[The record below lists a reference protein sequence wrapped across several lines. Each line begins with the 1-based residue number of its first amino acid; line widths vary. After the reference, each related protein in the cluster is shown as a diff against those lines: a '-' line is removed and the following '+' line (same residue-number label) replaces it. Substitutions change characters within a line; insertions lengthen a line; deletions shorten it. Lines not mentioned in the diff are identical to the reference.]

1 MQFYT
6 KDDSGEYT
14 EATDSQIEELF
25 QARSE
30 KIIAKKLA
38 IAREKELERIRPELE
53 EQIRKDYYPK
63 LEEEAK
69 EKAKEEF
76 EPKLHEAEN
85 RANELDVALR
95 RKTIAAEYGFKP
107 EAEQFLGNGTD
118 DEMRSK
124 ADTLKNSF
132 ATQGMPNAPE
142 KQSTEPESK
151 LHQETG
157 LDIRV

>member
-151 LHQETG
+151 LQQETG

>member
-132 ATQGMPNAPE
+132 ATQGMPNVPE

-151 LHQETG
+151 LQQETG

>member
-6 KDDSGEYT
+6 KDDSGEYS

-25 QARSE
+25 QSRSE

-53 EQIRKDYYPK
+53 EQIRKDFTPK
-63 LEEEAK
+63 LEAEAT
-69 EKAKEEF
+69 EKAKVEF
-76 EPKLHEAEN
+76 ESKLAEAN
-85 RANELDVALR
+85 KRADSLDVALR

-107 EAEQFLGNGTD
+107 EAEQFLGDGTD

-132 ATQGMPNAPE
+132 SQSDANYPE
-142 KQSTEPESK
+142 KQSTEPQSK
-151 LHQETG
+151 LLQETG
-157 LDIRV
+157 LDIKV

>member
-6 KDDSGEYT
+6 KDDSGEYS

-25 QARSE
+25 QSRSE

-53 EQIRKDYYPK
+53 EQIRKDFTPK
-63 LEEEAK
+63 LEAEAT
-69 EKAKEEF
+69 EKAKAEF
-76 EPKLHEAEN
+76 ESKLAEAN
-85 RANELDVALR
+85 KRADSLDVALR

-107 EAEQFLGNGTD
+107 EAEQFLGDGTD

-132 ATQGMPNAPE
+132 SQSDANYPE
-142 KQSTEPESK
+142 KQSTEPQSK
-151 LHQETG
+151 LLQETG
-157 LDIRV
+157 LDIKV